1 MSDLMMR
8 LILSRPDV
16 SFRYVSQ
23 GKTLYHSAGDGKLSS
38 AVFSIYGR
46 EMLHSMHEVDGHQAG
61 LILKGFVG
69 VGESGR
75 GSRNHQSFFING
87 RYMKSSILSAAVEA
101 ACRERVLSGKYPT
114 CVLHLTMPYDT
125 VDVNVH
131 PNKLEVRFQNEAA
144 IAEAVEAIV
153 ADALADKAPVEQPEV
168 LRLTPEPPPAV
179 PVTVVRQ
186 PVTASETAQ
195 PEAAVRSAVPQKAEK
210 NRPSVR
216 KFRKRRQFLRK
227 PADSDTK
234 RPSGKAVRAA
244 ENRAERC
251 HSRVEAAAGDAQPV
265 GTGTALQ
272 RRTRRTAACE
282 SAKTDRKSGFA
293 DTGAADDSAE

>member
-16 SFRYVSQ
+16 SFRYISQ

-46 EMLHSMHEVDGHQAG
+46 EMLRSMHEVDGHQAG

-144 IAEAVEAIV
+144 VAEAVEAIV
-153 ADALADKAPVEQPEV
+153 ADALADKAPVEQPDV
-168 LRLTPEPPPAV
+168 LRLTPEPPPTV

-186 PVTASETAQ
+186 PVTASETVQ
-195 PEAAVRSAVPQKAEK
+195 PEATVRPAVPPKAEK

-216 KFRKRRQFLRK
+216 KFRKRRQSPRK
-227 PADSDTK
+227 TRRFRHQAPQRTS
-234 RPSGKAVRAA
+234 RPRRRKS
-244 ENRAERC
+244 
-251 HSRVEAAAGDAQPV
+251 
-265 GTGTALQ
+265 
-272 RRTRRTAACE
+272 RRTMPFPRGSSRW
-282 SAKTDRKSGFA
+282 
-293 DTGAADDSAE
+293 

>member
-1 MSDLMMR
+1 
-8 LILSRPDV
+8 
-16 SFRYVSQ
+16 
-23 GKTLYHSAGDGKLSS
+23 
-38 AVFSIYGR
+38 
-46 EMLHSMHEVDGHQAG
+46 DGHQAG

-144 IAEAVEAIV
+144 VAEAVEAIV
-153 ADALADKAPVEQPEV
+153 TDALADKAPVEQPDV
-168 LRLTPEPPPAV
+168 LRLTPEPPPTV

-195 PEAAVRSAVPQKAEK
+195 PEATVPPKVEKKPTVGMEIPQKAAIPAKNPPIPTPSTPAEK
-210 NRPSVR
+210 PSEPPH
-216 KFRKRRQFLRK
+216 F
-227 PADSDTK
+227 T
-234 RPSGKAVRAA
+234 PSLSF
-244 ENRAERC
+244 E
-251 HSRVEAAAGDAQPV
+251 S
-265 GTGTALQ
+265 GTG
-272 RRTRRTAACE
+272 RRSTRSAFLKCASVLRTASSIILTSLDQSCCRSRMQGLSKPRFRSR
-282 SAKTDRKSGFA
+282 SAS
-293 DTGAADDSAE
+293 

>member
-1 MSDLMMR
+1 MRLKFLKKPVTEAGYVSDLMMR

-46 EMLHSMHEVDGHQAG
+46 EMLRSMHEVDGHQAG

-168 LRLTPEPPPAV
+168 LRLTPEPPPTV

-195 PEAAVRSAVPQKAEK
+195 PEAAVRSAVPPKA
-210 NRPSVR
+210 
-216 KFRKRRQFLRK
+216 
-227 PADSDTK
+227 
-234 RPSGKAVRAA
+234 
-244 ENRAERC
+244 
-251 HSRVEAAAGDAQPV
+251 
-265 GTGTALQ
+265 
-272 RRTRRTAACE
+272 
-282 SAKTDRKSGFA
+282 
-293 DTGAADDSAE
+293 